1 VTSPSGGR
9 TLVHLAVIH
18 GPDEIYGLV
27 AARNREAMVARLAER
42 LQEDADL
49 QLFQSDADRF
59 RALIEEGRHEEAIET
74 YFARVGEKWDPVR
87 LRVEAVAVE

>member
-1 VTSPSGGR
+1 MTTSSGGP

-18 GPDEIYGLV
+18 GPDEIYDLV

-49 QLFQSDADRF
+49 QLFRPDADRF
-59 RALIEEGRHEEAIET
+59 RALIEEGRHEEAVEM
-74 YFARVGEKWDPVR
+74 YFARVGRKWDPVR